1 MMHGGWMWGDGYGWG
16 GSGWGGWI
24 LMALVMI
31 VFWALVI
38 TAIVLAVRY
47 FAGGGTAQGRVGG
60 GPTPTGGRAEDL
72 LAERYARGEI
82 DDDEY
87 RRRLT
92 LIREHR

>member
-1 MMHGGWMWGDGYGWG
+1 MMHDGWMWGDGYGL
-16 GSGWGGWI
+16 GGWI
-24 LMALVMI
+24 VMALVMI

-47 FAGGGTAQGRVGG
+47 FAGGGTAQGRAGG
-60 GPTPTGGRAEDL
+60 APQPLTGGRAEDL

-82 DDDEY
+82 DDEEY
-87 RRRLT
+87 RRRLA

>member
-1 MMHGGWMWGDGYGWG
+1 MMHDGWMWGDGYGWG
-16 GSGWGGWI
+16 GWGWGGWI

-38 TAIVLAVRY
+38 TAIVVAVRY
-47 FAGGGTAQGRVGG
+47 FAGAGTAHGRAGG
-60 GPTPTGGRAEDL
+60 GPTPTGGAEDV

-82 DDDEY
+82 DDEEY